1 MNLRHM
7 KRALIALG
15 SLPVVLTACSG
26 TTPVDLVVPEAI
38 GDAEYALY
46 FSAPSAELDQEN
58 QYGKIVLVDA
68 DGSLSAIPTLGM
80 DHGLMAWT
88 EKALFFS
95 DMRND
100 YRFDRNGLQKI
111 PSEKTDSQYAMLATG
126 ADTVVGIYNFG
137 FTDEGGYGT
146 QVVTTEG
153 GESSLTEVEGGYYV
167 TANCGGKIFGTGRA
181 TGRYSKTGDPETEPV
196 MFNQI
201 TGTPD
206 GNEKQVGINEEAR
219 DNAIV
224 PDAPCVDG
232 KVYYISDSVGG
243 GLEDPMNPVL
253 SIWDTGTGKYTDVPM
268 RADWLGQPL
277 MSHED
282 SGYPQMTAESIRE
295 GKLEWFGVGNSIMS
309 TDLKTGATEKKFEVA
324 GFTDNIV
331 RSRTIFHGDEVVQL
345 VEPYDG
351 GKYEIVRYDRR
362 TGQELGRTTIDE
374 EVPEVHGG
382 LFLRSFALKP

>member
-1 MNLRHM
+1 MRRM
-7 KRALIALG
+7 KYALIALG
-15 SLPVVLTACSG
+15 ALPAVLAACSG
-26 TTPVDLVVPEAI
+26 AASTALSMPERI
-38 GDAEYALY
+38 GKAEYALY
-46 FSAPSAELDQEN
+46 FSAPSPELDQEN
-58 QYGKIVLVDA
+58 QYGRVVLVDA

-80 DHGLMAWT
+80 DHGVMAWT

-95 DMRND
+95 DMKND

-111 PSEKTDSQYAMLATG
+111 QSEKTDSQYAMLATG
-126 ADTVVGIYNFG
+126 PDTVVGIYNFG
-137 FTDEGGYGT
+137 FSDGGGYGT
-146 QVVTTEG
+146 QVVKTEG

-167 TANCGGKIFGTGRA
+167 TANCEGKIFGAGRA
-181 TGRYSKTGDPETEPV
+181 TGRYSKTGDPDTEPV

-201 TGTPD
+201 AGTPD
-206 GNEKQVGINEEAR
+206 GTEKQVGINEKAR

-224 PDAPCVDG
+224 PDAPCEDG
-232 KVYYISDSVGG
+232 KVYYISDAVGG
-243 GLEDPMNPVL
+243 GLEDPMNPVI

-268 RADWLGQPL
+268 HADGLGEPL
-277 MSHED
+277 MRHD
-282 SGYPQMTAESIRE
+282 DAGYPQMTAESIRD

-324 GFTDNIV
+324 GFTDNVV
-331 RSRTIFHGDEVVQL
+331 RSRVIFHGDEVVQL

-374 EVPEVHGG
+374 EVTDVHGG
-382 LFLRSFALKP
+382 LFLRGFALNP

>member
-1 MNLRHM
+1 M
-7 KRALIALG
+7 KHALIALG
-15 SLPVVLTACSG
+15 ALPVVLTACSG
-26 TTPVDLVVPEAI
+26 TTQAALSVPESI

-46 FSAPSAELDQEN
+46 FSAPSTELDQEN
-58 QYGKIVLVDA
+58 QYGKVVLVDA

-80 DHGLMAWT
+80 DYGAMAWT
-88 EKALFFS
+88 EKALVFS

-100 YRFDRNGLQKI
+100 YLLDQSGLQSI

-126 ADTVVGIYNFG
+126 PESVVGIYNFG
-137 FTDEGGYGT
+137 FSDEGGYGT
-146 QVVTTEG
+146 QIVTTTG
-153 GESSLTEVEGGYYV
+153 GESSLNEVEGGYYV
-167 TANCGGKIFGTGRA
+167 TANCGGKIFGAGRA

-206 GNEKQVGINEEAR
+206 GKEKQVGLNEKAR

-243 GLEDPMNPVL
+243 GLEDPMKPVL
-253 SIWDTGTGKYTDVPM
+253 SIWDTDTGKYTEVPM
-268 RADWLGQPL
+268 RADVLGKPL

-282 SGYPQMTAESIRE
+282 AGYPQMTAESIRD

-309 TDLKTGATEKKFEVA
+309 TDLTTGATKKKFEVA
-324 GFTDNIV
+324 GYTDDSV
-331 RSRTIFHGDEVVQL
+331 RSRAIFHGDEVVQL
-345 VEPYDG
+345 VEPYDD

-362 TGQELGRTTIDE
+362 TGQELGRTTIDDD
-374 EVPEVHGG
+374 VADVHGG
-382 LFLRSFALKP
+382 LFLRGFALKP